1 MYNVHSFHPWLDG
14 CCHNCGTP
22 HLDSPTKLI
31 DSQSFEHLSYDLVG
45 SALIWFMQSDKA
57 INGLI
62 QSVSYL
68 HIPKLVVGLLH
79 VGRDVTLHVADIW
92 LSLDPPVSI
101 LDGCVSVLAHLQ
113 ILRPHIIIVTKPEW
127 YNTTCLLQMGE
138 PWPSPASPW
147 TAWRAR
153 CRPPWA
159 CTAWASV
166 PSRWSLVSDP
176 TRWSFLFISG
186 FLYGSSPS
194 KQQRNIVQ
202 LCTIFAHDKFSLEYA
217 A

>member
-1 MYNVHSFHPWLDG
+1 MYNVHSFHPWLKG
-14 CCHNCGTP
+14 CCHNCGTS

-31 DSQSFEHLSYDLVG
+31 DSQSSEHLPYDLVV

-68 HIPKLVVGLLH
+68 HVPKLVVGGLLH
-79 VGRDVTLHVADIW
+79 VGRNVTLRVADIW

-113 ILRPHIIIVTKPEW
+113 IRRPQMIIVTMPEW
-127 YNTTCLLQMGE
+127 YNKTCLLQMGE

-166 PSRWSLVSDP
+166 PSRWSLVSYP
-176 TRWSFLFISG
+176 TRWSLLFIFG
-186 FLYGSSPS
+186 FLYGSSKCES
-194 KQQRNIVQ
+194 YIYCEKCQ
-202 LCTIFAHDKFSLEYA
+202 
-217 A
+217 